1 MDILG
6 VEHSF
11 LDFPTTSDS
20 QNLGKTNYTPLA
32 IFKKKLGWITGN
44 LPYKKK
50 SSQVRG
56 LLRAGRPRPFFFLYF
71 ILFFFFN
78 LILHNWIFIDF
89 SCFFFLISSFNILFL
104 FNWAM

>member
-11 LDFPTTSDS
+11 HDFPTTSDS
-20 QNLGKTNYTPLA
+20 QNLGKANYTPLA

-50 SSQVRG
+50 IVSGAWV
-56 LLRAGRPRPFFFLYF
+56 APGRQ
-71 ILFFFFN
+71 
-78 LILHNWIFIDF
+78 
-89 SCFFFLISSFNILFL
+89 
-104 FNWAM
+104 A